1 MLHNVK
7 LLHKRT
13 VAQLTLIGLFMSAV
27 ILPTPIPSAVPV
39 TDAQTV
45 NCSVPTPH
53 FFSNRAWWNWIA
65 NGEPV
70 NSSCW
75 TVTPMRVAVVDT
87 NTCGWTEKAF
97 EFYYAG
103 SVSQTFTIPETLE
116 SAHNPSF
123 SIQYTLDFID
133 PNDHPTWNVFEMK
146 VVDTNTGTTL
156 ASERFDGSMGDLY
169 CSGRS
174 FIWNQDLAGH
184 TIQVRFKGS
193 RGHSNTF
200 IRVHDIHLFQART

>member
-1 MLHNVK
+1 MLDNVK

-13 VAQLTLIGLFMSAV
+13 VAQLTLIVLLASAV
-27 ILPTPIPSAVPV
+27 ILPTPIPSAVRV

-45 NCSVPTPH
+45 DCSVPKPY
-53 FFSNRAWWNWIA
+53 FFSNRTWWNWIA
-65 NGEPV
+65 NNDPS

-75 TVTPMRVAVVDT
+75 SVTPMRVAVVDT

-97 EFYYAG
+97 EFYYGG
-103 SVSQTFTIPETLE
+103 SISQTFTIPETLVD
-116 SAHNPSF
+116 AHKPSF

-133 PNDHPTWNVFEMK
+133 PNDDPTWNVFEMK

-156 ASERFDGSMGDLY
+156 ATEYFNGSMGDLY

-174 FIWNQDLAGH
+174 FTWNQDLAGH

-193 RGHSNTF
+193 RGYNNTF
-200 IRVHDIHLFQART
+200 IRVRDIYLFQSRT